1 MTEKQAHF
9 DEDLFLVLTKIN
21 KKKFIRFVIFKPH
34 PPKKTFLCPRLSFL
48 AQHPS
53 LRFTFEKESNLALPF
68 LDVLVEKTLSK
79 FITSIYWKPT
89 FTGQY
94 LCWNSFSPRK
104 RKTNLIL
111 TLTHRALAI
120 CSPERLPS
128 ELDKNKFILLAN
140 GYPEHVIK
148 SFMAMKMKQFHALPK
163 VGPEKCPVYLRLPWL
178 CSVSTRFE
186 KQVKS
191 AVKQCF
197 SSVEPR
203 VVYSTSELLSATNKN
218 ALPSLQKSNVI
229 YQFSCHCDSQYVGRT
244 SNSCRRESN
253 NMSPNLSILALLPKD
268 AYFLL
273 VGANL
278 PPRLITSLLLLIQPL
293 DFIFY
298 KMLCVLNI
306 MMTADFLFLPKT
318 AYLFIYLLLKPL
330 SSKLLTPPS
339 ADKKNS
345 YTA

>member
-1 MTEKQAHF
+1 M
-9 DEDLFLVLTKIN
+9 
-21 KKKFIRFVIFKPH
+21 
-34 PPKKTFLCPRLSFL
+34 
-48 AQHPS
+48 
-53 LRFTFEKESNLALPF
+53 ALPF
-68 LDVLVEKTLSK
+68 LDVLVEKSPSK
-79 FITSIYWKPT
+79 FITSIYRKPT
-89 FTGQY
+89 FTGLY
-94 LCWNSFSPRK
+94 LRWNSFSPRK

-128 ELDKNKFILLAN
+128 ELDKIKSTLLTN

-163 VGPEKCPVYLRLPWL
+163 FGPEKCPVYLRLPWL
-178 CSVSTRFE
+178 GSVSTRFE
-186 KQVKS
+186 KQVKF

-197 SSVEPR
+197 SAVEPR
-203 VVYSTSELLSATNKN
+203 VVLLYQGASPRYQQGCTACFTEKQRDLLILMPLWQSVCRPYFPKAAGQNQTTCPQIYPFLLFFPKN
-218 ALPSLQKSNVI
+218 
-229 YQFSCHCDSQYVGRT
+229 
-244 SNSCRRESN
+244 
-253 NMSPNLSILALLPKD
+253 

-273 VGANL
+273 AGANL
-278 PPRLITSLLLLIQPL
+278 SPRLIPSLLLLIQPL

-298 KMLCVLNI
+298 KILPALNI
-306 MMTADFLFLPKT
+306 MMTADFLFLPK
-318 AYLFIYLLLKPL
+318 AAHLFIYLLWKLL